1 MLLCKLFEYIVIHE
15 LVLYSLAVYFNHD
28 NDMSCLLTQFT
39 HDYELVGCLYK
50 CGKNWARTQTNS

>member
-15 LVLYSLAVYFNHD
+15 LLLYSLAVYFNYD

-39 HDYELVGCLYK
+39 HDYVVCINVG
-50 CGKNWARTQTNS
+50 RTGLEPLTNSYN